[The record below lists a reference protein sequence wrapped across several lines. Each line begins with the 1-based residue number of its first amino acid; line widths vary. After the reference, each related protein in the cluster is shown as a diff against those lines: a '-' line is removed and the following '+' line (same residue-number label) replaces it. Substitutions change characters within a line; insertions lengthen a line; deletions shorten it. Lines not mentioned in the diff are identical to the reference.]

1 MVKKGKFCL
10 LSYVIE
16 GPLIFYK
23 SINKTKKLL
32 AFSVIQTEEF
42 YPLMQILIEFL
53 NKRFIKYFS
62 VQLRVPDNK
71 KKIFLLNF
79 EEDNKDV
86 IIKFFNIVFQK
97 LAQFKNYLNV
107 LTKEALEETFL
118 DVFKNKISPNLS
130 ILKSDDSI
138 LIKNHRSSTI
148 YNFYILNLDRIQ
160 TQFSFFHSFLN
171 LARSF
176 NIKGYLILNFK
187 IDRESNVNITIYFV
201 EIKNQTKLNE
211 KIDYKI
217 NNFYNNDLL
226 SKQSIEIKSFF
237 NLLWRS
243 EILNNRFL
251 FKDFSDL
258 FNLNNQYD
266 FDDLIKFNFQFETNL
281 RKKKIKLKIVNKNL
295 FFIEKW
301 VLFYF
306 SPILESK
313 VILEILRRYSSQ
325 FYIYILIMKDE
336 QYDQLLKIEQIEFL
350 KNVVALNSSKF
361 LKLDFNIFKYLK
373 LEEL

>member
-1 MVKKGKFCL
+1 M
-10 LSYVIE
+10 SYVIE

-23 SINKTKKLL
+23 SINKTKKIL

-97 LAQFKNYLNV
+97 IAQFKNYLNV
-107 LTKEALEETFL
+107 LTKEALEAKFL
-118 DVFKNKISPNLS
+118 DIFKNKITPNLS

-160 TQFSFFHSFLN
+160 TKFSFLHSFLN
-171 LARSF
+171 LASSF
-176 NIKGYLILNFK
+176 NIEGYLILNFK
-187 IDRESNVNITIYFV
+187 IDRESNVDIMIYFV
-201 EIKNQTKLNE
+201 EIKNDTKFNE
-211 KIDYKI
+211 NIDYKI
-217 NNFYNNDLL
+217 NNFYNNDLIT
-226 SKQSIEIKSFF
+226 KKSIEIKSFF

-243 EILNNRFL
+243 EILDNGFL

-258 FNLNNQYD
+258 FNINNQYD

-281 RKKKIKLKIVNKNL
+281 RKKKIKFKRLNKNL
-295 FFIEKW
+295 FFIENCL
-301 VLFYF
+301 LFYF

-336 QYDQLLKIEQIEFL
+336 QYDELLKIEQIEFL
-350 KNVVALNSSKF
+350 KNVVTLNSSKF
-361 LKLDFNIFKYLK
+361 LKLDFNIFKDLK
-373 LEEL
+373 LE

>member
-23 SINKTKKLL
+23 SLNKTKKIL
-32 AFSVIQTEEF
+32 AFSIIETEDF
-42 YPLMQILIEFL
+42 YPLMQIFIEFL

-71 KKIFLLNF
+71 NKIFILNF
-79 EEDNKDV
+79 EENNKDA

-97 LAQFKNYLNV
+97 LDQFKDNLIV

-118 DVFKNKISPNLS
+118 DILKNKITPNLS

-138 LIKNHRSSTI
+138 SIKNHKSSTI
-148 YNFYILNLDRIQ
+148 YNFYVLNLDRIQ
-160 TQFSFFHSFLN
+160 TKFSFLYNFLN
-171 LARSF
+171 LANSF
-176 NIKGYLILNFK
+176 NIDGHLILNFN
-187 IDRESNVNITIYFV
+187 INRESNVNITIYFV
-201 EIKNQTKLNE
+201 EIKKDSKFDE

-217 NNFYNNDLL
+217 NNFYNVDLL
-226 SKQSIEIKSFF
+226 TKQSIEIKSFY

-243 EILNNRFL
+243 EILDNRFL

-258 FNLNNQYD
+258 FNFNNQYN
-266 FDDLIKFNFQFETNL
+266 FDDLIKFSFQFETNL
-281 RKKKIKLKIVNKNL
+281 RKKKIKFKRLNKNL
-295 FFIEKW
+295 FFIENCL
-301 VLFYF
+301 LFYF

-313 VILEILRRYSSQ
+313 VILEILRRYSYR
-325 FYIYILIMKDE
+325 FYIFILIMKEE
-336 QYDQLLKIEQIEFL
+336 QYDKLLKIEQIEFL
-350 KNVVALNSSKF
+350 KNVVALNPSKF
-361 LKLDFNIFKYLK
+361 LKLDFKIFKDLK
-373 LEEL
+373 LE